1 MLTVNI
7 HCWFL
12 FLDTEYYFLMRT
24 DGHVFL
30 RTNSVSHGL
39 SSSCTLRSLHPEHL
53 AVSVE
58 FGA

>member
-7 HCWFL
+7 HFWFL
-12 FLDTEYYFLMRT
+12 FLDKEYYPLMRT

-30 RTNSVSHGL
+30 RTHSVSHGL
-39 SSSCTLRSLHPEHL
+39 SSFWTLRCLHPEHS